1 MLEAFGGQTGLQIK
15 GERGDGPVAHG
26 EYGDA
31 PPAEGFAERFEFF
44 AAVHNCDHGL
54 GSAGTDIGKQRQ
66 NAVRGV
72 HAEGIDVRFGKR
84 VRDRGEGIKADD
96 DGVDVLVVE
105 QQLGHVGM
113 NLVVRAGVY
122 VEGIL
127 DRDQLLQPF

>member
-15 GERGDGPVAHG
+15 GERGDCPIAHG

-31 PPAEGFAERFEFF
+31 PLTEGLAERFEFF

-72 HAEGIDVRFGKR
+72 HAEGVDIRFGKR

-105 QQLGHVGM
+105 QQLGHVRM

-122 VEGIL
+122 VEGVL
-127 DRDQLLQPF
+127 DWNQLLQPF